1 LFYLTYLFFIL
12 SLFLSLQLRK
22 KEKKEK
28 KKKREKEKERQIAMI
43 ALAAEEAEKARAS
56 VLNLAKRQSA
66 SPVRRS
72 SISSV
77 NGTIES
83 QVSLEY
89 SVDESM
95 FGDSSLLG
103 GQFTTDGSVMTMGTA
118 ATGNQSLLS
127 YVTRST
133 AGGDYGGGQEN
144 KSQNAMN
151 GNKPSKDPKQVKK
164 DEEVHSQSSV
174 GAVVPSDEDL
184 FAVGWAKALDPGSGS
199 YYFFTLDRTKTVWDN
214 PLLQEAEPASP
225 PDTHKYSRTK
235 VR

>member
-1 LFYLTYLFFIL
+1 
-12 SLFLSLQLRK
+12 LRK

-28 KKKREKEKERQIAMI
+28 KKKKEKEKERQIAMI
-43 ALAAEEAEKARAS
+43 ALAAEEAEKARAN
-56 VLNLAKRQSA
+56 VLNLTKQQSA
-66 SPVRRS
+66 SPVRTRS
-72 SISSV
+72 SQQ
-77 NGTIES
+77 GTIEKSNS

-95 FGDSSLLG
+95 FGDSSLFG

-133 AGGDYGGGQEN
+133 AGGDYGGNQEN
-144 KSQNAMN
+144 KSQNTMN
-151 GNKPSKDPKQVKK
+151 GNKLSKDPKQVKK
-164 DEEVHSQSSV
+164 DEEAHSQSSV
-174 GAVVPSDEDL
+174 SEVVPSDEDL

-214 PLLQEAEPASP
+214 PLLQEVEPASP
-225 PDTHKYSRTK
+225 PDTHKYSRTI